1 MIAAGCLR
9 GANAKKSVTR
19 SRVTRVEGLGV
30 MWLDDQSHR
39 EDWRSHRFHQGG
51 PTNLR
56 TVNIEFSI
64 DAKREDLS
72 ILTDLP
78 NPIASGLGVLHRP
91 AIDPQDFSRPRVPD
105 PAGPAPGLRRSRG

>member
-1 MIAAGCLR
+1 
-9 GANAKKSVTR
+9 
-19 SRVTRVEGLGV
+19 

-39 EDWRSHRFHQGG
+39 EEWKSHRFHQGG

-56 TVNIEFSI
+56 TVNPEFGI
-64 DAKREDLS
+64 DATREELS
-72 ILTDLP
+72 ILTVLP

-105 PAGPAPGLRRSRG
+105 PAGPAPGVRAATADWEPSGRTGDYLRPNCHF